1 MISLAVHTI
10 HKALNTHFKEALQL
24 QKETVVMHT
33 LSESK
38 NNPTDANNLALT
50 VVNIEVENNRTTNSP
65 YLKRGSGI
73 AKQYPPVNVNVYLL
87 ISSCFKT
94 EQYLEGLHWLSEA
107 IAFLQNKPV
116 FNAQNTPGFSPEI
129 EKLTMELVNVDIQQQ
144 GHFWA
149 ALSSKY
155 LPSVIYKMK
164 QVTITEN
171 KMKAIIPMVQKAMPN
186 LHKN

>member
-1 MISLAVHTI
+1 MISLALHTI
-10 HKALNTHFKEALQL
+10 HNALNTHLKDTLQL
-24 QKETVVMHT
+24 QKEPVVMHT
-33 LSESK
+33 LSEGK
-38 NNPTDANNLALT
+38 NSLLDSNTLAVT

-65 YLKRGSGI
+65 YVKRGGGI
-73 AKQYPPVNVNVYLL
+73 AKQYPPTNLNIYIL
-87 ISSCFKT
+87 ISACFKT

-107 IAFLQNKPV
+107 VGFFQNKPI
-116 FNAQNTPGFSPEI
+116 FDARNTPGLSQEI

-155 LPSVIYKMK
+155 MPSVIYKMK

-171 KMKAIIPMVQKAMPN
+171 KMKAILPMVQKAIPN
-186 LHKN
+186 LIKN

>member
-1 MISLAVHTI
+1 MISLALHTI
-10 HKALNTHFKEALQL
+10 HNNLNKHLKEVLQL

-33 LSESK
+33 LSEGK
-38 NNPTDANNLALT
+38 NNSLDANNLAFT

-65 YLKRGSGI
+65 YLKQSGGI
-73 AKQYPPVNVNVYLL
+73 IKQYPPINLNVYIL

-107 IAFLQNKPV
+107 ISFFQNKPV
-116 FNAQNTPGFSPEI
+116 FDSRNTPDLSPEI

-155 LPSVIYKMK
+155 MPSVIYKMK
-164 QVTITEN
+164 QVSITEN
-171 KMKAIIPMVQKAMPN
+171 KMKAILPMIQKAIPN
-186 LHKN
+186 LIKK